1 MLSVTFLHH
10 IMSEQNQNR
19 KQKRKGRAQE
29 LKLTDHDYV
38 VSQKENNGGKM
49 EVDDDDDDLL
59 TDSEVV
65 TPVESPSSSPALKV
79 KRKEKSDLS
88 LEVVQANILAAVN
101 QRADNLELMVRDN
114 KSGIEELKTSI
125 NFAFAEIEDLKNENK
140 KLSELCTSH
149 EKTIKNMEI
158 RLTETERYRRRW
170 ALRLYGLPEE
180 REENVKRK
188 AIDICQQIAP
198 NQNMNQAIDVVH
210 RIGRRDA
217 SNTHPRSVIILFA
230 FRTARDEVW
239 KNARNHI
246 FLREKRL
253 RFGEDLTQADKK
265 TRERLWPRIE
275 EARKQGKRAF
285 FRGTRAFIEDV
296 EIL

>member
-1 MLSVTFLHH
+1 
-10 IMSEQNQNR
+10 MSEQKQNR
-19 KQKRKGRAQE
+19 KQKRKDRALV
-29 LKLTDHDYV
+29 LKLTDHNYLA
-38 VSQKENNGGKM
+38 SQKENNGGKM
-49 EVDDDDDDLL
+49 DDDFS
-59 TDSEVV
+59 TDSEAA
-65 TPVESPSSSPALKV
+65 TPVGSPSSSPAFKV

-88 LEVVQANILAAVN
+88 LEDLQANILAAVN
-101 QRADNLELMVRDN
+101 QRADNLEMMVRDN
-114 KSGIEELKTSI
+114 KSGIEELKTSM
-125 NFAFAEIEDLKNENK
+125 NFAFAEIEALKNDNK
-140 KLSELCTSH
+140 KLSELCNSN
-149 EKTIKNMEI
+149 EKTIKLMEI

-170 ALRLYGLPEE
+170 SLRLYGLPEE
-180 REENVKRK
+180 KEENVKRK
-188 AIDICQQIAP
+188 VIDICQQIAP

-217 SNTHPRSVIILFA
+217 GNTHPRSVIILFA
-230 FRTARDEVW
+230 FRTVRDDTW
-239 KNARNHI
+239 KNARKHT

>member
-1 MLSVTFLHH
+1 
-10 IMSEQNQNR
+10 MSEQNQNR

-140 KLSELCTSH
+140 KLSELCSSH
-149 EKTIKNMEI
+149 EKNYKKHGN
-158 RLTETERYRRRW
+158 
-170 ALRLYGLPEE
+170 
-180 REENVKRK
+180 
-188 AIDICQQIAP
+188 
-198 NQNMNQAIDVVH
+198 
-210 RIGRRDA
+210 
-217 SNTHPRSVIILFA
+217 S
-230 FRTARDEVW
+230 
-239 KNARNHI
+239 
-246 FLREKRL
+246 
-253 RFGEDLTQADKK
+253 AD
-265 TRERLWPRIE
+265 
-275 EARKQGKRAF
+275 
-285 FRGTRAFIEDV
+285 
-296 EIL
+296 